1 MFLFMHFLYYF
12 DYNIFFIMKSIV
24 FLRKKLSVIVRESLN
39 KKHYESIIFTN
50 LYTKNKNIK
59 LEINIEQF

>member
-1 MFLFMHFLYYF
+1 
-12 DYNIFFIMKSIV
+12 MKSIV